1 MGIEKRRILILK
13 HDPLQL
19 RLYYRQMLKCVTK
32 ENENVDMC
40 NLPEGWNLC
49 KKTHQLPQSSPT
61 SGRNLICQKCSLKG
75 GGQGFNSFTNVKEN
89 KFQYLFKFVR
99 VFLGQQSSEKLQAV
113 QSCLPV
119 NDGLLTLPSTSR
131 YGEEFG
137 Y

>member
-1 MGIEKRRILILK
+1 
-13 HDPLQL
+13 
-19 RLYYRQMLKCVTK
+19 MLENTSIATVITYIGTK
-32 ENENVDMC
+32 
-40 NLPEGWNLC
+40 WNISKVL
-49 KKTHQLPQSSPT
+49 TW
-61 SGRNLICQKCSLKG
+61 GG

-119 NDGLLTLPSTSR
+119 NDGHLTLPSTSR